1 MTEVNDTLSKFA
13 AAMQDLLTDEAFRY
27 ANPGEQAVTTQLCQ
41 LMVPLFAEW
50 NVNAEWNRREAEAK
64 MLAYG
69 FDDQVE
75 ALRLIRP
82 DIIVHRIGLP
92 ENLLV
97 VEAKR
102 VENRLDAQDRAKL
115 IAMTNA
121 AKGYGYL
128 IGIRVVIDMQNG
140 SVADLEVFTNGS
152 RSAELTE
159 FLEGQLQAHGIR

>member
-13 AAMQDLLTDEAFRY
+13 AAMQDLLTDEALRY
-27 ANPGEQAVTTQLCQ
+27 ANPGEQAITTQLCQ
-41 LMVPLFAEW
+41 SMAPLFPEW
-50 NVNAEWNRREAEAK
+50 NVNAEWNRSETEDK

-75 ALRLIRP
+75 VLRSIRP

-102 VENRLDAQDRAKL
+102 VENRLDARDRAKL
-115 IAMTNA
+115 VAMTNA

-128 IGIRVVIDMQNG
+128 IGIRVVIDMKNG
-140 SVADLEVFTNGS
+140 SVADHEVFANGS